1 MQYIDTH
8 AHYLARQFNKDREEL
23 LKTLFSGDVSTIIEC
38 GTNTSSN
45 NRIIKFINDNE
56 NVFGVIGY
64 FPTDVN
70 ELENSK
76 TLEDFEKLLTNPKI
90 LGIGEIG
97 LDYFH
102 KSDKL
107 LQRKWFVEQL
117 KIAKK
122 LNLPV
127 CIHSRDA
134 EADTLYILKNNG
146 PMNGVIHCYS
156 YGVKTMNE
164 LVKLGYYFGI
174 GGTCTYKSNNNLREA
189 IKNMP
194 IERIVLETDAPYLTP
209 IQKKGERNDSSYIKY
224 VIDEIAKLKNITPDK
239 VVKQTNKNA
248 HQLYPKLN

>member
-239 VVKQTNKNA
+239 VVEQTNKNA

>member
-224 VIDEIAKLKNITPDK
+224 VIDEIAKLKNVTPDK
-239 VVKQTNKNA
+239 VVEQTNKNA